1 MDIRNCRR
9 CGKLFSSTGSPVCSG
24 CTRQDQED
32 FDKVRDFLFD
42 HPNSTILEIA
52 KATEVDGKTISRF
65 LKEGRLKSDLIL
77 FTEEDGF
84 TCEKCGTPITS
95 GRFCQKCVE
104 NLKAE
109 LSQAQSGANAPK
121 TINNNVINNGNPWQQ
136 SKVHTY
142 EHIVKKK

>member
-1 MDIRNCRR
+1 MDIRNCKR
-9 CGKLFSSTGSPVCSG
+9 CGKLFSSTGSPVCNN

-77 FTEEDGF
+77 FTEEDAL
-84 TCEKCGTPITS
+84 TCEKCGTPISS

-104 NLKAE
+104 TMKAE
-109 LSQAQSGANAPK
+109 FSQSQASGNAVNVVKPV
-121 TINNNVINNGNPWQQ
+121 NNNNPWQQ